1 MTLESLEL
9 RNFRCFEEV
18 ELALADDFN
27 LIHGENAS
35 GKTSLLEAFFF
46 LGRGRSFRTGRVE
59 RLVREGASGFELVG
73 RLRAGNGSRQVLGMR
88 RDSHGLV
95 VRLGGEPARGL
106 AEVAQALPVMV
117 IHSDVHLLLEG
128 GPRFRRRYLDW
139 GAFHVEQ
146 GFFETW
152 RRYQRSL
159 RQRNEL
165 LKKGGA
171 AARMLAGWD
180 REVAESGERLDSI
193 RRAYLDELLPAIG
206 RMAEGVLESGER
218 VGLAY
223 RRGWPEDESLLE
235 ALERGRAR
243 DLQLGFTQSGP
254 HRAELLVRV
263 GDRRAQDRV
272 SRGQQKVI
280 GATLQLAQAK
290 LLAERTGQR
299 ALLAIDDLPAELDV
313 GHRGRLLDRIR
324 SVPAQVVLTSIEREA
339 LGLSGEAAVFH
350 VEHGRVHRENVAG

>member
-18 ELALADDFN
+18 KLALADDFN

-46 LGRGRSFRTGRVE
+46 LGRGRSFRTGRIE
-59 RLVREGASGFELVG
+59 RLMREGASGFELVG
-73 RLRAGNGSRQVLGMR
+73 RLRGENGSRQVLGMR
-88 RDSHGLV
+88 RDSQGLV

-106 AEVAQALPVMV
+106 AEVAEALPVMV

-146 GFFETW
+146 GFFEAW

-165 LKKGGA
+165 LKKGG

-193 RRAYLDELLPAIG
+193 RQAYLDQLLPAVE
-206 RMAEGVLESGER
+206 RVAEGVLESGER
-218 VGLAY
+218 VALSY
-223 RRGWPEDESLLE
+223 RRGWLEGVSLLE
-235 ALERGRAR
+235 ALERGRKR
-243 DLQLGFTQSGP
+243 DLQVGFTQSGP

-280 GATLQLAQAK
+280 GATLQLAQAT
-290 LLAERTGQR
+290 LLAETTGQR
-299 ALLAIDDLPAELDV
+299 ALLAIDDLPAELDA
-313 GHRGRLLDRIR
+313 GHRGRLLERIR
-324 SVPAQVVLTSIEREA
+324 SVPAQVVLTAIEREA
-339 LGLSGEAAVFH
+339 VDLPGGAAVFH
-350 VEHGRVHRENVAG
+350 VEHGRVHRENVTG